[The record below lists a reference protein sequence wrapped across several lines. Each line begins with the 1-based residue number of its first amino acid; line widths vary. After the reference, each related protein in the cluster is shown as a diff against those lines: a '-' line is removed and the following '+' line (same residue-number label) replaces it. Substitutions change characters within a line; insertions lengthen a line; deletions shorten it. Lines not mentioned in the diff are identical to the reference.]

1 MGCWSR
7 IHILTRSLIIKID
20 NTLQLAQNINR
31 KCICQTLD
39 KSNLEKELS
48 KNIGN
53 EFIFEKFLNM
63 FSQTV
68 VYISDF
74 TLKEIEDLISKIEA
88 AIQSKSYKD
97 EVLKEAPDVALKNFG
112 TKGVFMGY
120 DFHLTESGPM
130 LIEINTNAGGGLLN
144 LYLAQSQKACCKG
157 ASLPFNLDTLEEEY
171 FNMFLNEW
179 KLQKGDA
186 KLRTI
191 AILDVKPKEQ
201 YLYPEFKLFS
211 SIFKK
216 FDLECF
222 ILAPDDLIMKD
233 EEIWFGESKIDFI
246 YNRLTDFYFDEV
258 EHQFLKDAYLK
269 EKVVLSPN
277 PHHHALYAN
286 KHNLEILCEYPEL
299 SIGIPLTV
307 KVNLE
312 NQEFLWKNRRDYFFK
327 PATGYGSKAAYR
339 GDKMTTKVWSEI
351 KGLDFVAQNIVKPG
365 ERIINSNDVQN
376 FLKLDV
382 RAYVYNGK
390 LQLLT
395 SRLYSGQTTN
405 FRTEGGGFAPVFL
418 I

>member
-1 MGCWSR
+1 M
-7 IHILTRSLIIKID
+7 IIKID
-20 NTLQLAQNINR
+20 NTLQSANNINR

-48 KNIGN
+48 KNLGN
-53 EFIFEKFLNM
+53 EFILEEFINM

-68 VYISDF
+68 VYISAS
-74 TLKEIEDLISKIEA
+74 TLKEIEDLIVKIET
-88 AIQSKSYKD
+88 AIQTKTYQD
-97 EVLKEAPDVALKNFG
+97 EVLKAVPDVALKDFG

-120 DFHLTESGPM
+120 DFHLTDSGPKI
-130 LIEINTNAGGGLLN
+130 IEINTNAGGGLLN

-157 ASLPFNLDTLEEEY
+157 VELPFNLDTLEVEY

-186 KLRTI
+186 KLKTI
-191 AILDVKPKEQ
+191 VILDVAPKDQ

-211 SIFKK
+211 TLFKK

-222 ILAPDDLIMKD
+222 ILAPDDLKVRD
-233 EEIWFGESKIDFI
+233 EEIWFEETKIDFI
-246 YNRLTDFYFDEV
+246 YNRLTDFYFDEPT
-258 EHQFLKDAYLK
+258 HRFLKDAYLK
-269 EKVVLSPN
+269 EKIVISPN

-286 KHNLEILCEYPEL
+286 KHNLELLCKLPEL
-299 SIGIPLTV
+299 NSGVPLTL
-307 KVNLE
+307 KVNLD
-312 NQEFLWKNRRDYFFK
+312 NQEFLWANRREYFFK
-327 PATGYGSKAAYR
+327 PASGYGGKAAYR

-351 KGLDFVAQNIVKPG
+351 KGLDFVAQKIIKPG
-365 ERIINSNDVQN
+365 ERIIKFNDSEN

-390 LQLLT
+390 IQLLA